1 MAASLAVLKPLREQR
16 WRAGLANLFRRE
28 AYAWL
33 RTRYGLIHLVLW
45 IVIINGLMAI
55 IISTAGEDL
64 EAGETVVSASIDPFV
79 GVTAWFTS
87 IGVVI
92 VAMGAIVGEK
102 RSGTAAWILSA
113 PVSRPAFLLSKL
125 LVIGIGSMATMI
137 LIPGLLAFLE
147 FSYIPAAA
155 DSGDVAILPWI
166 GALGAMS
173 LNVLF
178 YLALTVFL
186 GTLFSSRGAVVGIAV
201 GVFFA
206 GLFLGGVLPDVVAN
220 LTPWALSEPLAM
232 ELADETRS
240 VDSIVPVFA
249 TLAWIAI
256 FTAASIWRFRREEF

>member
-1 MAASLAVLKPLREQR
+1 MAASPAVLKPVTERG
-16 WRAGLANLFRRE
+16 WRSGLANLFRKE
-28 AYAWL
+28 AYTWL

-55 IISTAGEDL
+55 IISTMGEDL
-64 EAGETVVSASIDPFV
+64 ETGETVVSASIDPFV

-125 LVIGIGSMATMI
+125 VVIGIGSVATMVV
-137 LIPGLLAFLE
+137 IPGLLAFLE

-166 GALGAMS
+166 GAVGAMS

-178 YLALTVFL
+178 YLGLTLFL
-186 GTLFSSRGAVVGIAV
+186 GTLFSSRGAVIGIPVGVLFVGILLVPA
-201 GVFFA
+201 
-206 GLFLGGVLPDVVAN
+206 LPDAVSN
-220 LTPWALSEPLAM
+220 LTPWALLDPLAM
-232 ELADETRS
+232 ELADETRP
-240 VDSIVPVFA
+240 VDSIVPVYA
-249 TLAWIAI
+249 TVAWVAI
-256 FTAASIWRFRREEF
+256 LVAASIWRFQREEF